1 MFVLADQSKKMDL
14 QELLILTE
22 AENDCEIGLGKK
34 SFFFCSSQDDY
45 GKQKLW
51 FFHPSTCFG
60 LVNNWLSLSFQ
71 WKHKE
76 EA

>member
-34 SFFFCSSQDDY
+34 VFSFVVHRMIMENKNCGSST
-45 GKQKLW
+45 L
-51 FFHPSTCFG
+51 PLA
-60 LVNNWLSLSFQ
+60 LVLLIIG
-71 WKHKE
+71 
-76 EA
+76 